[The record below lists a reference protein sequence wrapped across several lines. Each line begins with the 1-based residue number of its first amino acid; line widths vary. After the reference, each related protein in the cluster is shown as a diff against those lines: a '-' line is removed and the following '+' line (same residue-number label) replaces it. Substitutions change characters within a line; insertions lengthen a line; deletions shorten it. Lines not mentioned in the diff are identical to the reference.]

1 MTYSDS
7 LSPIFSIRLYSGV
20 QDDPLFVTN
29 SERAP
34 ELLHL
39 NKEDRIDVKG
49 KSWIVKERQW
59 DLDYEVLTIFVTS
72 E

>member
-1 MTYSDS
+1 MTDSDS
-7 LSPIFSIRLYSGV
+7 LSPIFSIQLYSGV

-29 SERAP
+29 SEQAP

-59 DLDYEVLTIFVTS
+59 NLDYEVLTIFVTL